1 MTGQQLKNSILQ
13 LAVQGKLVPQDPA
26 DEPASD
32 LLARIREEKEQLI
45 REKKI
50 KREKNPSEIFR
61 GDDGHFYERVGK
73 NEPVCIDEELP
84 FEIPETWEW
93 ARLFNLFS
101 IINGDRGKN
110 YPAKSTLKPTGI
122 PFISALNLNGKTV
135 VQDENLLCMTEDQ
148 YNRLGNGKLIQD
160 DIVVCIRG
168 SLGKHGKYPFTKGA
182 IASSLV
188 ILRSIIS
195 ASSISDY
202 IMMWLDAPIFFAE
215 IKKYGNGTAQPN
227 LAAKSLEQF
236 FVPLPPL
243 AEQQRIVAKIE
254 ELLPFVERYEQTENK
269 LEKLNTTFP
278 DQLKKSILQEAIQG
292 KLVPQDPADEPAS
305 ILLERIRAE
314 KEQLIKEGKIK
325 REKNPSQIF
334 RGEDGHFYER
344 IGKAEPVCI
353 DEELPFEIP
362 ETWEWARLNDIC
374 VYIQRGKSPKYSTI
388 EQIPVISQKCVQW
401 AGFSIEKAKFI
412 DPDSLTKYTLE
423 RFLQN
428 GDLLWN
434 STGLGTLGRVAIY
447 NNQVNPFKAAVADS
461 HVTIVR
467 LLNKAVIPDYIY
479 FYLANPSV
487 QNVIEDQSDGT
498 TKQKELAT
506 NTIKQYLTPIPP
518 LAEQQRIVEKLEQ
531 ILSLCEHLTERV

>member
-26 DEPASD
+26 DEPASV
-32 LLARIREEKEQLI
+32 LLERIREEKEQLI

-50 KREKNPSEIFR
+50 KREKNPSQIFR

-73 NEPVCIDEELP
+73 TDPVCIDEELP

-93 ARLFNLFS
+93 ARLGAISTYAETKKKVKAQDADPNLW
-101 IINGDRGKN
+101 GLDLEDVEKG
-110 YPAKSTLKPTGI
+110 G
-122 PFISALNLNGKTV
+122 NLLIRKTV
-135 VQDENLLCMTEDQ
+135 GERKAIGDKTYFQQGDILYSKLRPYLQKILVAPENGICTPELVPFSL
-148 YNRLGNGKLIQD
+148 YGNL
-160 DIVVCIRG
+160 
-168 SLGKHGKYPFTKGA
+168 
-182 IASSLV
+182 
-188 ILRSIIS
+188 S
-195 ASSISDY
+195 ADY
-202 IMMWLDAPIFFAE
+202 IVAFLKCPYVNETINAVT
-215 IKKYGNGTAQPN
+215 YGVKMPRVNTTTMT
-227 LAAKSLEQF
+227 SLL
-236 FVPLPPL
+236 VPLPPL

-254 ELLPFVERYEQTENK
+254 ELLPFVAHYEQSQNK

-278 DQLKKSILQEAIQG
+278 DQLKKSILQEAVQG

>member
-13 LAVQGKLVPQDPA
+13 LAVQGKLVPQDPT

-215 IKKYGNGTAQPN
+215 IKKYDNGTAQPN

-278 DQLKKSILQEAIQG
+278 DQLKRSILQEAIQG

-305 ILLERIRAE
+305 ILLERIREE
-314 KEQLIKEGKIK
+314 KEQLIKDGKIK
-325 REKNPSQIF
+325 KEKNPSQIF
-334 RGEDGHFYER
+334 RGEGDHFYER
-344 IGKAEPVCI
+344 IGKAEPICI
-353 DEELPFEIP
+353 DDELPFEIP
-362 ETWEWARLNDIC
+362 ESWEWARLDSFTILYNGRA
-374 VYIQRGKSPKYSTI
+374 YKQNELLNSGKYPVLRVGNLFTNKQWFYSDLELEAEKYCDYEDLLYSWSASFGPHIWNGSKVIYHYHIWKIEHSSYVDKKFLYYLLLADT
-388 EQIPVISQKCVQW
+388 EQIKKS
-401 AGFSIEKAKFI
+401 GH
-412 DPDSLTKYTLE
+412 
-423 RFLQN
+423 
-428 GDLLWN
+428 
-434 STGLGTLGRVAIY
+434 GLAMI
-447 NNQVNPFKAAVADS
+447 
-461 HVTIVR
+461 HVTKSGMEKRIFP
-467 LLNKAVIPDYIY
+467 L
-479 FYLANPSV
+479 
-487 QNVIEDQSDGT
+487 
-498 TKQKELAT
+498 
-506 NTIKQYLTPIPP
+506 PP
-518 LAEQQRIVEKLEQ
+518 LAEQQRIVAKLEQ
-531 ILSLCEHLTERV
+531 LDVFIDQIKIAK

>member
-26 DEPASD
+26 DEPAST
-32 LLARIREEKEQLI
+32 LLERIREEKEQLI

-50 KREKNPSEIFR
+50 KREKNPSQIFR

-215 IKKYGNGTAQPN
+215 IKKYDNGTAQPN

-254 ELLPFVERYEQTENK
+254 ELMPFVDRYDK
-269 LEKLNTTFP
+269 LEKQLQTLNTTFP

-305 ILLERIRAE
+305 ALLERIRAE
-314 KEQLIKEGKIK
+314 KDQLTRDGKIK
-325 REKNPSQIF
+325 REKNPSHIF
-334 RGEDGHFYER
+334 RSEDGHFYER
-344 IGKAEPVCI
+344 VGKNEPVCI

-362 ETWEWARLNDIC
+362 ETWEWVRFSEFGIYKKGPFGSALTKSMFVPKGQDTIKVYEQKNAIQKDATLGDYYITNDYFISKMSGFEILPGDVIVSC
-374 VYIQRGKSPKYSTI
+374 AGTIGETFILPVDMEKGIINQALMRMRIFSPVYIPYFLFVFDTLLKQNARSGSKGSAIKN
-388 EQIPVISQKCVQW
+388 IP
-401 AGFSIEKAKFI
+401 
-412 DPDSLTKYTLE
+412 
-423 RFLQN
+423 
-428 GDLLWN
+428 
-434 STGLGTLGRVAIY
+434 
-447 NNQVNPFKAAVADS
+447 PFKV
-461 HVTIVR
+461 
-467 LLNKAVIPDYIY
+467 LNN
-479 FYLANPSV
+479 YLVP
-487 QNVIEDQSDGT
+487 
-498 TKQKELAT
+498 L
-506 NTIKQYLTPIPP
+506 PP

>member
-26 DEPASD
+26 DEPASI
-32 LLARIREEKEQLI
+32 LLERIREEKEQLI

-50 KREKNPSEIFR
+50 KREKNPSQIFR
-61 GDDGHFYERVGK
+61 GNDGHFYERIGK

-160 DIVVCIRG
+160 DVVVCIRG

-215 IKKYGNGTAQPN
+215 IKKYDNGTAQPN
-227 LAAKSLEQF
+227 LAAKSLEHF
-236 FVPLPPL
+236 LVPLPPL

-269 LEKLNTTFP
+269 LKKLNTTFP

-305 ILLERIRAE
+305 ALLERIRAE
-314 KEQLIKEGKIK
+314 KAQLIKDGKIK

-344 IGKAEPVCI
+344 IGKNEPVCI

-362 ETWEWARLNDIC
+362 ETWEWARLETLYN
-374 VYIQRGKSPKYSTI
+374 
-388 EQIPVISQKCVQW
+388 
-401 AGFSIEKAKFI
+401 FI
-412 DPDSLTKYTLE
+412 DYRGSTPTKISSGVPLITAKNVKKGFIDHSIKEYISEKEYSQRQSRGISRKGDILFTTEAPLGNAALADLSTFSAGQRLITFQQYGNSINLSNTLMVY
-423 RFLQN
+423 FILSDCFQSQLS
-428 GDLLWN
+428 DQ
-434 STGLGTLGRVAIY
+434 STGTTVKGI
-447 NNQVNPFKAAVADS
+447 KAS
-461 HVTIVR
+461 KLKQ
-467 LLNKAVIPDYIY
+467 LLIP
-479 FYLANPSV
+479 L
-487 QNVIEDQSDGT
+487 
-498 TKQKELAT
+498 
-506 NTIKQYLTPIPP
+506 PP
-518 LAEQQRIVEKLEQ
+518 LAEQQRIVAKLEQ
-531 ILSLCEHLTERV
+531 LDVFIAQLTKS